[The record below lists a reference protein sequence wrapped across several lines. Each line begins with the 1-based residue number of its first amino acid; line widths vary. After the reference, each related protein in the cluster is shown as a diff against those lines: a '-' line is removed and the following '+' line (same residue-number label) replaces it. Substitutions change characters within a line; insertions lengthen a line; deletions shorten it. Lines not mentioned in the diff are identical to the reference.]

1 MRKSKQDDPLQLL
14 DEITAMLDSPAEEVD
29 VAEIEKR
36 LVALQKQAP
45 TPQRCDPQ
53 QQWERLVD
61 AHPEVLEASPRRR
74 PVFRV
79 AVAVLAAALCAV
91 VTVSA
96 LELHPL
102 QAVLD
107 WVNGVVL
114 VTTPSRT
121 MELSSA
127 ASGEY
132 CSLAEA
138 LEVNG
143 LDSGSLPTWIPEDY
157 SIESAS
163 SAVHIGMTKYTALYT
178 SERGNLTITV
188 TRYASEDQ
196 ISALEMS
203 DADELCTINGTEYL
217 IVTDQ
222 DIVKAVWQTATDLY
236 RISGSITKDE
246 LTEML
251 YSIR

>member
-1 MRKSKQDDPLQLL
+1 MRKSKQGDPLQLL
-14 DEITAMLDSPAEEVD
+14 DEITAMLDSPAEEIDVD
-29 VAEIEKR
+29 GIEKR
-36 LVALQKQAP
+36 LAALQKQAP

-61 AHPEVLEASPRRR
+61 AHPEVFDAPPRRR
-74 PVFRV
+74 PAFRI
-79 AVAVLAAALCAV
+79 AVAVIAAVLCAV

-114 VTTPSRT
+114 VTAPSGT
-121 MELSSA
+121 MQRSNA

-143 LDSGSLPTWIPEDY
+143 LDPGSLPTWIPEDY

-163 SAVHIGMTKYTALYT
+163 STVHVGMTKYTALYT

-188 TRYASEDQ
+188 TRYASEEQ
-196 ISALEMS
+196 ISVLEMS
-203 DADELCTINGTEYL
+203 DADELCMINGTEYL

-246 LTEML
+246 LNEML
-251 YSIR
+251 CSIQ